1 MLEALWQGVL
11 AAATVLGRLV
21 MFWKFYWPKAAA
33 SDARSGPAVAGRL
46 EDGKARLQAAWRA
59 AQRKVLRP
67 VELRLPGAALGG
79 VGLGALGLMV
89 LMFQIGQQTA
99 TVSPNVAGRETTTP
113 TADASRSL
121 PGNADGAVVAMG
133 ALPLEPL
140 DVPGGSV
147 TLSNQPR
154 PTVVLP
160 SRDPRAVGLNYF
172 TLLAVPPDMLEEVR
186 ELQAYLAANGVVT
199 YLDKTNS
206 GRLRNLVD
214 VTRGYSRQELDTLEY
229 AEHRYRIQALGQRY
243 RKQNGGRGPDLSDI
257 YPDRYDGP
265 ATP

>member
-1 MLEALWQGVL
+1 ML
-11 AAATVLGRLV
+11 AAATVLGRVV
-21 MFWKFYWPKAAA
+21 MFWKFYWPGRETPAPAPPRAAA
-33 SDARSGPAVAGRL
+33 TSTPNIGNLLQEWRD
-46 EDGKARLQAAWRA
+46 RLQAGWRTL
-59 AQRKVLRP
+59 RRRVLRP
-67 VELRLPGAALGG
+67 VELRLSGAVLGG
-79 VGLGALGLMV
+79 IGVAAVGLMA

-99 TVSPNVAGRETTTP
+99 SPTPIAGGAVASS
-113 TADASRSL
+113 DAAAERGTS
-121 PGNADGAVVAMG
+121 PADGAVVAMG
-133 ALPLEPL
+133 SLPLEPL
-140 DVPGGSV
+140 DAPGGAV
-147 TLSNQPR
+147 TLSNRPR

-160 SRDPRAVGLNYF
+160 AQDPRAVGLNYF

-199 YLDKTNS
+199 YLDKTNR

-265 ATP
+265 TAP